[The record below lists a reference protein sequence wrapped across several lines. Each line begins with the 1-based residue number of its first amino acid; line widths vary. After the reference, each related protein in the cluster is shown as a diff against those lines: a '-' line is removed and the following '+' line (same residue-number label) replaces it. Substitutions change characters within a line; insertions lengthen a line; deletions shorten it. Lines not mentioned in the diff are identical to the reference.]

1 MKDLNDI
8 KKQTKNAGTTSVV
21 ISVLFDLNS
30 STVTNWNSNAVQPT
44 LQIIDDLADFLEI
57 SNSELIISTPRKKT
71 GLAKATQEEFK
82 RLLKSGMSHKITS
95 KDLKGHVI
103 EINNP
108 ELVKALREFVG
119 KYKIEN
125 RSVKQK

>member
-1 MKDLNDI
+1 MKKLNDI
-8 KKQTKNAGTTSVV
+8 KKQTKDAGASSVV

-57 SNSELIISTPRKKT
+57 SNSELIISTPRKRT
-71 GLAKATQEEFK
+71 GLAKATQKEFK
-82 RLLKSGMSHKITS
+82 RLLKSGIPHKVDS
-95 KDLKGHVI
+95 KDKKGNPI

-108 ELVKALREFVG
+108 KLVKALRDFVTDFKKG
-119 KYKIEN
+119 I
-125 RSVKQK
+125 RG